1 MKPHI
6 GTDESGK
13 GDYFGPLVVAAAHVD
28 DALEAHLRALGVRDC
43 KRLSDG
49 RVIELAKGIRE
60 SCKWQVVRINPE
72 KYNALH
78 AKFGNLNELLAWAH
92 ARAIENLLAKV
103 DCDLVISDQFGDEA
117 YLRKRLM
124 KKGARVELV
133 QMPRAESDMAVAAAS
148 VLARA
153 EFLASLD
160 WMTKAW
166 GLPFPKGASN
176 VEHQGRMFVAAYGF
190 ERLGEVA
197 KVHFKTTEKLR
208 LGPDKAE

>member
-28 DALEAHLRALGVRDC
+28 DALVRHLEAIGVRDC

-49 RVIELAKGIRE
+49 RVLELAKGVKE

-103 DCDLVISDQFGDEA
+103 ECNLVISDQFGDEA

-124 KKGARVELV
+124 KKGAQVELI

-153 EFLASLD
+153 EFLGSLD
-160 WMTKAW
+160 WMTKAY

-176 VEHQGRMFVAAYGF
+176 VEHQARMFVAAYGF

-197 KVHFKTTEKLR
+197 KVHFKTTEKLN
-208 LGPDKAE
+208 LKGCETP